1 LANLTV
7 AIKSLEHDPTYVSQA
22 ITEVYKMGK
31 IDEGLALA
39 KEGAA
44 LHPESFDSQFM
55 VVDMLEQNQLWK
67 DAIPYR
73 KLTTE
78 LDPMNWNVW
87 MAYAR
92 DLENTGDKV
101 GAKFALN
108 KVLEFTNDPKFIAD
122 ANNGLTRLGS

>member
-1 LANLTV
+1 
-7 AIKSLEHDPTYVSQA
+7 
-22 ITEVYKMGK
+22 
-31 IDEGLALA
+31 
-39 KEGAA
+39 
-44 LHPESFDSQFM
+44 
-55 VVDMLEQNQLWK
+55 MLEQNERWAEAL
-67 DAIPYR
+67 PYR

-108 KVLEFTNDPKFIAD
+108 KVLEFTNDPKFID
-122 ANNGLTRLGS
+122 PFEDISIILDLSKKKN

>member
-1 LANLTV
+1 
-7 AIKSLEHDPTYVSQA
+7 
-22 ITEVYKMGK
+22 MGK
-31 IDEGLALA
+31 IEEGLALA

-55 VVDMLEQNQLWK
+55 VVDMLEQNERWA
-67 DAIPYR
+67 DALQYR
-73 KLTTE
+73 KRTTE
-78 LDPMNWNVW
+78 LDPMNWIVW

-92 DLENTGDKV
+92 DLENTGDKA

-122 ANNGLTRLGS
+122 AKNGLTRLGS